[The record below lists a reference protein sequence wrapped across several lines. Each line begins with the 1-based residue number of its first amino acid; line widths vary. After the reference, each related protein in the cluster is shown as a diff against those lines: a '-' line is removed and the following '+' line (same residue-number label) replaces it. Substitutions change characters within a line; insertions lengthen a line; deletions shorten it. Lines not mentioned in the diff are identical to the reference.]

1 MVLRMNNKKLMW
13 ILLAV
18 IIVFAGFNI
27 FTFFNNQ
34 QNYEQVEFSATY
46 SFERGNETKIE
57 NEVLFAYEKESDLE
71 ESMEYFN
78 SVSIDE
84 KMANYKE
91 VLSKLEEQSDRP
103 IEVLEYDAVAYKENG
118 LLRIEEVN
126 VVTGMVKETENGWI
140 TDFGE
145 NRLELKENSNSKLV
159 FILPEDA
166 KVISAE
172 PEPTEKVG
180 NVLTWKNVG
189 EIKFPNVEYQ

>member
-1 MVLRMNNKKLMW
+1 MNNKKLMW

-78 SVSIDE
+78 GVSIDE

>member
-1 MVLRMNNKKLMW
+1 MKNKKLMW

-27 FTFFNNQ
+27 FTFFNNR

-46 SFERGNETKIE
+46 SFERGMETKIE

-78 SVSIDE
+78 GVSIDE

-159 FILPEDA
+159 FVLPEDA
-166 KVISAE
+166 KIISST

>member
-1 MVLRMNNKKLMW
+1 
-13 ILLAV
+13 
-18 IIVFAGFNI
+18 
-27 FTFFNNQ
+27 
-34 QNYEQVEFSATY
+34 
-46 SFERGNETKIE
+46 
-57 NEVLFAYEKESDLE
+57 
-71 ESMEYFN
+71 
-78 SVSIDE
+78 
-84 KMANYKE
+84 
-91 VLSKLEEQSDRP
+91 
-103 IEVLEYDAVAYKENG
+103 
-118 LLRIEEVN
+118 
-126 VVTGMVKETENGWI
+126 MVKETENGWI

>member
-1 MVLRMNNKKLMW
+1 MNNKKLMW

-27 FTFFNNQ
+27 FTFFNNR

-46 SFERGNETKIE
+46 TFEKGMKTKIE
-57 NEVLFAYEKESDLE
+57 NTVLFSYEKQSDME
-71 ESMEYFN
+71 ESLEYFN
-78 SVSIDE
+78 GVTNEE

-103 IEVLEYDAVAYKENG
+103 VEVLEYDAVAYLENG
-118 LLRIEEVN
+118 MLRIEEVN
-126 VVTGMVKETENGWI
+126 VVTGMVKETEKGWV

-145 NRLELKENSNSKLV
+145 NRLELKENSNSKLI

-166 KVISAE
+166 IIINAE
-172 PEPTEKVG
+172 PEPTQKVG
-180 NVLTWKNVG
+180 NVFTWKNVG
-189 EIKFPNVEYQ
+189 EIHFPNVEYQ

>member
-1 MVLRMNNKKLMW
+1 MNNKKLMW

-118 LLRIEEVN
+118 LLRIEELN

-166 KVISAE
+166 KVISAK

-180 NVLTWKNVG
+180 NVLTWMNVG

>member
-1 MVLRMNNKKLMW
+1 MNNKKLMW

-180 NVLTWKNVG
+180 NVLTWMNVG

>member
-1 MVLRMNNKKLMW
+1 MNNKKLMW

>member
-1 MVLRMNNKKLMW
+1 LRMNNKKLMW

-78 SVSIDE
+78 GVSIDE

>member
-1 MVLRMNNKKLMW
+1 MNNKKLMW

-27 FTFFNNQ
+27 FTFFNNR

-46 SFERGNETKIE
+46 TFEKGMETKIE
-57 NEVLFAYEKESDLE
+57 NTVLFSYEKQSDME
-71 ESMEYFN
+71 ESLEYFN
-78 SVSIDE
+78 GVTNEE

-91 VLSKLEEQSDRP
+91 VLTKLEEQSDRP
-103 IEVLEYDAVAYKENG
+103 VEVLEYDAVAYIENG
-118 LLRIEEVN
+118 MLRIEEVN
-126 VVTGMVKETENGWI
+126 VVTGMVKETNNGWI

-166 KVISAE
+166 TIINAE
-172 PEPTEKVG
+172 PEPTQKVG

-189 EIKFPNVEYQ
+189 EIQFPNVEYQ

>member
-1 MVLRMNNKKLMW
+1 MNNKKLMW

-27 FTFFNNQ
+27 FTFFNNR

-46 SFERGNETKIE
+46 IFERGPQTKIE
-57 NEVLFAYEKESDLE
+57 NEVLFSYEKESDLE
-71 ESMEYFN
+71 ESLEYFN
-78 SVSIDE
+78 GVSKEE

-91 VLSKLEEQSDRP
+91 VLTKLEEQSDRP
-103 IEVLEYDAVAYKENG
+103 IEVLEYEAFAYKENG
-118 LLRIEEVN
+118 MLRIEEVN
-126 VVTGMVKETENGWI
+126 LVTGMVKETEKGWV

-145 NRLELKENSNSKLV
+145 NRLELKEETNSKLV
-159 FILPEDA
+159 FILPDDA
-166 KVISAE
+166 EVISAE

-189 EIKFPNVEYQ
+189 EIKFPNVEYH

>member
-78 SVSIDE
+78 GVSIDE

-180 NVLTWKNVG
+180 NVLTWMNVG